1 MNKRIYLLIAAF
13 LFSASIYAQKSE
25 TAKQDSIKKAKAER
39 CKPVEEAWGSTML
52 VDAPTSLIPKK
63 GSLELHIQHRFSNLS
78 NGIHDLFGIYG
89 ASNIRMALQYSVID
103 QLLIGFGTEKD
114 NKYQEFFAKG
124 KLLEQ
129 TKSGSIPL
137 SLTLYGN
144 ATISAQ
150 KKTYY
155 IADSSDYQFKDRLSY
170 NLQLIVARKFCKEFS
185 LEVGGSYSHINKV
198 ESTEINDTVF
208 FTDGKPS
215 RIYSESVPQYQNGI
229 FGLTV
234 GARINFYNYHSFLLE
249 YDQGFFTKTGGNQM
263 LFPKPNVAF
272 AYEIATPTHCFQVFA
287 SSYRALNP
295 QHNFVKNQFDFT
307 EKLGLMLG
315 FNITV
320 RLR

>member
-1 MNKRIYLLIAAF
+1 MNKRIYLLIVAF
-13 LFSASIYAQKSE
+13 LLSAAIYAQKSE
-25 TAKQDSIKKAKAER
+25 SAKQDSIKQAKAER
-39 CKPVEEAWGSTML
+39 CKPVEDAWGATML

-78 NGIHDLFGIYG
+78 NGIHDLFGLYG
-89 ASNIRMALQYSVID
+89 ASNIRMALQYSIID
-103 QLLIGFGTEKD
+103 QLLIGFATEKD

-129 TKSGSIPL
+129 TQSGSVPL

-144 ATISAQ
+144 ATISGN
-150 KKTYY
+150 KKDYY
-155 IADSSDYQFKDRLSY
+155 GVDSTYQFKDRMSY
-170 NLQLIVARKFCKEFS
+170 SVQLIVARKFAKEFS
-185 LEVGGSYSHINKV
+185 LEVGASYNHINKV
-198 ESTEINDTVF
+198 EGVKSVDT
-208 FTDGKPS
+208 TDGQINTTYKP
-215 RIYSESVPQYQNGI
+215 IYENNI
-229 FGLTV
+229 FGLTA
-234 GARINFYNYHSFLLE
+234 GCRINFYNYHSFLLE
-249 YDQGFFTKTGGNQM
+249 YDQGFFTEIGENQM

-272 AYEIATPTHCFQVFA
+272 AYELATPTHCFQVFA